1 MGRAWWRRP
10 GIVQPRRAGKIR
22 AQGLL
27 DVRLDAGFFN
37 SMPEAPI
44 TPAAVIELLTA
55 EHILEPQEPIAPDT
69 DLFTLG
75 LDSMAMMQLL
85 LQIEERFHLTIQPA
99 EMTRERFA
107 TAGALASFL
116 GEKRRL
122 AA

>member
-1 MGRAWWRRP
+1 
-10 GIVQPRRAGKIR
+10 
-22 AQGLL
+22 
-27 DVRLDAGFFN
+27 
-37 SMPEAPI
+37 MPKAPI
-44 TPAAVIELLTA
+44 TPDSVIELLTS
-55 EHILEPQEPIAPDT
+55 EHILEPQEPISPDT

-85 LQIEERFHLTIQPA
+85 LQIEERFRLSVSPA
-99 EMTRERFA
+99 EMTRDRFA

>member
-1 MGRAWWRRP
+1 
-10 GIVQPRRAGKIR
+10 
-22 AQGLL
+22 
-27 DVRLDAGFFN
+27 
-37 SMPEAPI
+37 MPEAPI

-55 EHILEPQEPIAPDT
+55 ENILEPQEPITPDT

-85 LQIEERFHLTIQPA
+85 LQIEERFRLTVQPA

>member
-1 MGRAWWRRP
+1 
-10 GIVQPRRAGKIR
+10 
-22 AQGLL
+22 
-27 DVRLDAGFFN
+27 
-37 SMPEAPI
+37 MPEAPI
-44 TPAAVIELLTA
+44 SPDSVIELLLA

-69 DLFTLG
+69 DLFSMG

-85 LQIEERFHLTIQPA
+85 LQIEERFQLTIQPV

-107 TAGALASFL
+107 TAGSLARFL

>member
-1 MGRAWWRRP
+1 
-10 GIVQPRRAGKIR
+10 
-22 AQGLL
+22 
-27 DVRLDAGFFN
+27 
-37 SMPEAPI
+37 MPEAPI
-44 TPAAVIELLTA
+44 TPATVIELLTS
-55 EHILEPQEPIAPDT
+55 EHILEPHEPILPET

-85 LQIEERFHLTIQPA
+85 LQIEQRFRLTVNPA

-107 TAGALASFL
+107 TAGSLATFL

>member
-10 GIVQPRRAGKIR
+10 GIVQPRRAAKIR
-22 AQGLL
+22 VHHLL
-27 DVRLDAGFFN
+27 DARRDAGFFKP
-37 SMPEAPI
+37 MPEAPI

-55 EHILEPQEPIAPDT
+55 ENILEPQEPITPDT

-85 LQIEERFHLTIQPA
+85 LQIEERFRLTVQPA